1 VLGSVHGLTAG
12 RSPPG
17 VQPPS
22 GGVGHQEQVGARLRW
37 PSARQPHLSGIPAAG
52 WLSPVGLATHN
63 SPPDGVLRV
72 RGLAGLGQRSSPP
85 QAPARL
91 ASRLIKGYIYVAGL
105 PTISA
110 SLPMRAGVVVCPAD
124 AVADRL
130 HALRFD
136 LASTEVSI
144 RKALA
149 KGDRGILKIASEF
162 GVGSGKA
169 HQRRRAQCA
178 RLPTRLGLLAQA
190 DVSVALEPP
199 PRGPPSG
206 ALSVAPELPVAG
218 QLAVGGSRW
227 PIAPNRLAGV
237 PRLAALTP
245 SAGRAPSR
253 SKRHSGWDA
262 LPEAFGS
269 P

>member
-1 VLGSVHGLTAG
+1 MLGSVHGLTAG

-149 KGDRGILKIASEF
+149 KGDRGILKIGPNVPACLRAS
-162 GVGSGKA
+162 GCWL
-169 HQRRRAQCA
+169 RRMSAWRSS
-178 RLPTRLGLLAQA
+178 PHPE
-190 DVSVALEPP
+190 DH
-199 PRGPPSG
+199 PRGRFRLRRSC
-206 ALSVAPELPVAG
+206 
-218 QLAVGGSRW
+218 RW
-227 PIAPNRLAGV
+227 PGSWRS
-237 PRLAALTP
+237 AAHGGL
-245 SAGRAPSR
+245 SR
-253 SKRHSGWDA
+253 RTGWRGCPA
-262 LPEAFGS
+262 WLR
-269 P
+269 